1 MESPVF
7 LLLCLSIITAFFFLL
22 FLRSSRHRR
31 LRLPPGNLGLP
42 LIGETLQ
49 LISAYKTENP
59 EPFIDER
66 VNKFGSIFTTH
77 VFGEPTVF
85 SAELETNR
93 FILQNE
99 GKLFECSYPSS
110 ISNLLGKHSLL
121 LMKGS
126 LHKRMHSLTMSFA
139 NSTIIRDHLL
149 DDIDRLI
156 RLNMDSWTDRIFLM
170 EEAKKITFELAVKQ
184 LMSFDPGEWTESLRK
199 EYLLLI
205 EGFFTIPFPLFS
217 TTYRRAIKARSKV
230 AEALSLIVRE
240 RRKEMMMMMSRSDE
254 DDRKVIKK
262 DMLGA
267 LLGGDDGFSDEE
279 IVDFLLALLVA
290 GYETTSTIMTLAV
303 KFLTETPLALAQLKE
318 EHDQIQAKKN
328 KSSKALEWSDYK
340 SMPFTQCV
348 VNETLRLANIISGVF
363 RRAMTDVNIKGYTIP
378 KGWKVFASFRAVH
391 LDQKNYKDARSFNPW
406 RWQNNSG
413 TSTSSL
419 NVFTPFG
426 GGPRLCPGYE
436 LARVELSVFLHH
448 LTTTFSWV
456 PAEEDKLVFFPTTR
470 TQKRYPIIVKPRNL
484 IVWSKKMEESSLLPS

>member
-484 IVWSKKMEESSLLPS
+484 ECPCKE

>member
-1 MESPVF
+1 MQYTTTEGGLSMTVSVY
-7 LLLCLSIITAFFFLL
+7 LLCSIFVSSVFYIL
-22 FLRSSRHRR
+22 LRSSRCRR

-42 LIGETLQ
+42 LVGETLQ

-66 VNKFGSIFTTH
+66 VNRFGTLFTTH

-85 SAELETNR
+85 SVDPETNR

-99 GKLFECSYPSS
+99 GKLFDCSYPGS

-121 LMKGS
+121 LMKGN

-139 NSTIIRDHLL
+139 NSSIIRDHLL
-149 DDIDRLI
+149 VDIDRLI
-156 RLNMDSWTDRIFLM
+156 RLNLESWSDRVFLM
-170 EEAKKITFELAVKQ
+170 EEAKKITFELTVKQ

-199 EYLLLI
+199 EYVLVI
-205 EGFFTIPFPLFS
+205 EGFFTVPLPLFS
-217 TTYRRAIKARSKV
+217 TTYRRAIKARTKV
-230 AEALSLIVRE
+230 AEALSLIVRQ
-240 RRKEMMMMMSRSDE
+240 RRKESE
-254 DDRKVIKK
+254 AGERKN

-267 LLGGDDGFSDEE
+267 LLAGDDGFSDEQ
-279 IVDFLLALLVA
+279 IVDFLVALLVA

-303 KFLTETPLALAQLKE
+303 KFLTETPLALTQLKE
-318 EHDQIQAKKN
+318 EHEEIRAKK
-328 KSSKALEWSDYK
+328 SEPETLGWSDYK

-348 VNETLRLANIISGVF
+348 VNETLRVANIISGVF
-363 RRAMTDVNIKGYTIP
+363 RRAMIDIPIKGYTIP
-378 KGWKVFASFRAVH
+378 KGWRVFASFRAVH
-391 LDQKNYKDARSFNPW
+391 LNHDHFKDARTFNPW

-413 TSTSSL
+413 TISTA

-426 GGPRLCPGYE
+426 GGTRLCPGYE

-448 LTTTFSWV
+448 LVTRFSWV

-470 TQKRYPIIVKPRNL
+470 TQKRYPINVQRRYG
-484 IVWSKKMEESSLLPS
+484 SQAM